1 MTFTNLMS
9 DLYEVVWQPDDVRMS
24 ATASTT
30 SVLRVMNERAVF
42 AEIFRLGKVS
52 RPELAQVTGL
62 SKPTVAVALHNL
74 ENAGLLRQVGLRA
87 GPAGRSAL
95 LYEVRPQA
103 GHVLAVDIGRAYVR
117 VALADLVGEIVAR
130 KEEPSRVSHAGDLVT
145 QLTRLADELAGTAG
159 IARGE
164 VTLTVFGTPGIHDKA
179 TGSLRLAPNLPGW
192 EQRDSV
198 ARLAEITGSS
208 HVVENDVDL
217 AAIGEATYGLGR
229 GIRHFVYLSIGTGTG
244 MGVIIDGQL
253 YRGFRGAAGE
263 IGYLP
268 IGDGDPLLDQPGSRR
283 RGMFESVASAAGVV
297 ATAQRLGLTGA
308 VTAKDVFDAAR
319 AGDQAAHLAVDREV
333 DHVSRALAGVAAVL
347 DPELVVLGGG
357 VGGHGGDL
365 LTRPV
370 LDRLRH
376 LVALH
381 PPRVEISTLG
391 TDAVLLGALAVGLTG
406 ARDLVLD
413 RAAGPGRTPVR
424 RS

>member
-1 MTFTNLMS
+1 MQT
-9 DLYEVVWQPDDVRMS
+9 S

-42 AEIFRLGKVS
+42 AEVFRLGKVS
-52 RPELAQVTGL
+52 RPELARATGL
-62 SKPTVAVALHNL
+62 SKPTVAVALNNL
-74 ENAGLLRQVGLRA
+74 ESAGLLRQVGLRA

-95 LYEVRPQA
+95 LYEVRPEA
-103 GHVLAVDIGRAYVR
+103 GHVLAVDIGRAFVR

-130 KEEPSRVSHAGDLVT
+130 REEPSRGSHTGDLVT
-145 QLTRLADELAGTAG
+145 QLTRLAEEVTGATG
-159 IARGE
+159 IARGD
-164 VTLTVFGTPGIHDKA
+164 VTLAVFGTPGIHDKA
-179 TGSLRLAPNLPGW
+179 TGSLHLAPNLPGW

-198 ARLAEITGSS
+198 ARLADVTGSAY
-208 HVVENDVDL
+208 VVENDVDL
-217 AAIGEATYGLGR
+217 AAVGEATYGLGR
-229 GIRHFVYLSIGTGTG
+229 GVRHFVYFSIGTGTG
-244 MGVIIDGQL
+244 MGVVIDGKL
-253 YRGFRGAAGE
+253 YRGSRGAAGE

-268 IGDGDPLLDQPGSRR
+268 IGDGDPLLEQPESRR

-297 ATAQRLGLTGA
+297 ATAQRLGMTGA
-308 VTAKDVFDAAR
+308 ATAKDVLEAAR
-319 AGDQAAHLAVDREV
+319 AGDPAARQAVDRQV

-357 VGGHGGDL
+357 VGGHAGDL

-370 LDRLRH
+370 VDRLRH

-381 PPRVEISTLG
+381 PPRIEVSTLD

-413 RAAGPGRTPVR
+413 RTGAPGSR
-424 RS
+424 

>member
-1 MTFTNLMS
+1 M
-9 DLYEVVWQPDDVRMS
+9 DVQSS

-62 SKPTVAVALHNL
+62 SKPTVAVTLSNL

-103 GHVLAVDIGRAYVR
+103 GHVLAVDIGRGYVR

-130 KEEPSRVSHAGDLVT
+130 QEEPSRGPDAGDLVA
-145 QLTRLADELAGTAG
+145 QLTRLADELADTAG
-159 IARGE
+159 IARGDI
-164 VTLTVFGTPGIHDKA
+164 TLAVFGTPGIHDKA
-179 TGSLRLAPNLPGW
+179 TGSLHLAVNLPGW

-198 ARLAEITGSS
+198 ARLADIAGSTY
-208 HVVENDVDL
+208 VVENDVDL
-217 AAIGEATYGLGR
+217 AAVGEATYGLGR

-244 MGVIIDGQL
+244 MGVVIDGQL

-268 IGDGDPLLDQPGSRR
+268 IGDGDPLLEQPESRQ
-283 RGMFESVASAAGVV
+283 RGMFESVASAASVV
-297 ATAQRLGLTGA
+297 ATARRLGLTGA
-308 VTAKDVFDAAR
+308 TTAKDVFDAAR
-319 AGDQAAHLAVDREV
+319 AGNPAARQAVDRQI
-333 DHVSRALAGVAAVL
+333 DHVSRALAGIAAVL

-357 VGGHGGDL
+357 VGSHAGDL
-365 LTRPV
+365 LTGPI
-370 LDRLRH
+370 LDRLRN
-376 LVALH
+376 LVALQ
-381 PPRVEISTLG
+381 PPRIEISTLG

-413 RAAGPGRTPVR
+413 RAAAPGRTR
-424 RS
+424 

>member
-1 MTFTNLMS
+1 MGVQS
-9 DLYEVVWQPDDVRMS
+9 S

-62 SKPTVAVALHNL
+62 SKPTVAVTLSNL

-103 GHVLAVDIGRAYVR
+103 GHVLAVDIGRGYVR

-130 KEEPSRVSHAGDLVT
+130 KEEPSRGSDTGDLVA
-145 QLTRLADELAGTAG
+145 QLTRLADELADTAG
-159 IARGE
+159 IARGDI
-164 VTLTVFGTPGIHDKA
+164 TLAVFGTPGIHDKA
-179 TGSLRLAPNLPGW
+179 TGSLHLAVNLPGW

-198 ARLAEITGSS
+198 ARLADIAGSTY
-208 HVVENDVDL
+208 VVENDVDL
-217 AAIGEATYGLGR
+217 AAVGEATYGLGR
-229 GIRHFVYLSIGTGTG
+229 GVRHFVYLSIGTGTG
-244 MGVIIDGQL
+244 MGVVIDGQL

-268 IGDGDPLLDQPGSRR
+268 IGDGDPLLDQPEARQ
-283 RGMFESVASAAGVV
+283 RGMFESVASAASVV
-297 ATAQRLGLTGA
+297 ATAQRLGLTDA
-308 VTAKDVFDAAR
+308 ATAKDVFDAAR
-319 AGDQAAHLAVDREV
+319 AGNPAARQAVDRQI
-333 DHVSRALAGVAAVL
+333 DHVSRALAGIAAVL

-357 VGGHGGDL
+357 VGSHAGDL
-365 LTRPV
+365 LTGPV

-381 PPRVEISTLG
+381 PPRIEISTLG

-413 RAAGPGRTPVR
+413 RTATQGKGR
-424 RS
+424 